1 MYAMTSN
8 NGDDA
13 IIVDGNVG
21 SDGDNEV
28 LGAVSEAGMPMTK
41 DDALIERVRAKTVEG
56 LPIQPGSPWQGD
68 VDVQAGDM
76 PEKDDNDCDVVE
88 QTNPIEMDNWDPA
101 RSIEPAAP
109 TQDIVCMGGGSGDK
123 MPSEVSHHC

>member
-1 MYAMTSN
+1 MIDKNFAVIGYALGKNEHSSMQLVDNGMYAMTSN

-56 LPIQPGSPWQGD
+56 LPIQPGSP
-68 VDVQAGDM
+68 
-76 PEKDDNDCDVVE
+76 
-88 QTNPIEMDNWDPA
+88 
-101 RSIEPAAP
+101 
-109 TQDIVCMGGGSGDK
+109 
-123 MPSEVSHHC
+123 